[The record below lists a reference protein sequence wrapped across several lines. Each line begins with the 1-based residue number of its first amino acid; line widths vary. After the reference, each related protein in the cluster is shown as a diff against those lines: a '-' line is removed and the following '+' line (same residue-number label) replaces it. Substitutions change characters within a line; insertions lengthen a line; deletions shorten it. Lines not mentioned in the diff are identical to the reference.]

1 MSFVIFATWV
11 LVGLLA
17 GLLAGLVMKRGGYGL
32 KRDIILGLVGS
43 IGGSTLLR
51 TVGVFTGAGIVAVA
65 VVAFIGAVI
74 PIVAQRKI
82 WPTESAGEEKA
93 DKWWRLGLGAA
104 LVAVVAWMVLGPTPQ
119 PAATAAVI
127 EDRMYTVTPAAMKVK
142 AGIVTGEVTEM
153 KVTERVEQG
162 SGRVVS
168 AAKLTAK
175 VVLKNSSA
183 NQTVRLVAGT
193 IKYIDVQ
200 GQPIKLE
207 ETRTEPTLRFAT
219 YGSDRLDPGQEARR
233 PDAPSLARGEPVPCG
248 DRRSLRSPT
257 GTAGGWAMARED
269 ASQRFCGGGRWRLK
283 ASRTDAAP
291 EGGVAESHE
300 EVRG

>member
-17 GLLAGLVMKRGGYGL
+17 GLLAGLVMKHGGYGL

-43 IGGSTLLR
+43 IGGSALLR
-51 TVGVFTGAGIVAVA
+51 TVGVFSGAGIVAVA
-65 VVAFIGAVI
+65 VVAFIGAAI

-93 DKWWRLGLGAA
+93 DMWWRWGLGAA
-104 LVAVVAWMVLGPTPQ
+104 LVAVVAWMVLGPAPQ

-127 EDRMYTVTPAAMKVK
+127 EDKTYTVTPAAMKVK

-162 SGRVVS
+162 SGRVIS

-200 GQPIKLE
+200 GQPIKVE

-219 YGSDRLDPGQEARR
+219 YGSDRLDPGQEATQ
-233 PDAPSLARGEPVPCG
+233 SLDVDFPAE
-248 DRRSLRSPT
+248 
-257 GTAGGWAMARED
+257 A
-269 ASQRFCGGGRWRLK
+269 LK
-283 ASRTDAAP
+283 AKKLKEIRLDLAYIPSPYREETVNFIVSI
-291 EGGVAESHE
+291 GGQ
-300 EVRG
+300 